1 MSRPTLFQRVR
12 EVFSPCPAEAYFDVS
27 PGFRCNASFSKC
39 MSCPRMADLK
49 LGMQHKRPAWKPA
62 TTPMPK
68 PTLPAAWVDAL
79 LCRAKTSLLT
89 EVCTPSQ
96 KPEQFAFWQG
106 AINTLQRLRNG
117 QAANLAA
124 KDEGLPYEAPRVLKA
139 AGDVL
144 DSDSYLLPR
153 AEIEQR
159 LKVFG
164 IKVPLQPV
172 ADGDGTAADPLV
184 HVGVASRSLDSKK
197 TAHAVES
204 NDGSNGHAGSVVE
217 GAQA

>member
-1 MSRPTLFQRVR
+1 M
-12 EVFSPCPAEAYFDVS
+12 
-27 PGFRCNASFSKC
+27 
-39 MSCPRMADLK
+39 
-49 LGMQHKRPAWKPA
+49 
-62 TTPMPK
+62 
-68 PTLPAAWVDAL
+68 
-79 LCRAKTSLLT
+79 
-89 EVCTPSQ
+89 PSQ
-96 KPEQFAFWQG
+96 KPDQFAFWQG
-106 AINTLQRLRNG
+106 AINALQRLRNG